1 MTDEEKIQYVSTLPT
16 GSLLYISGHTMVY
29 IGMDENKNFV
39 VSDLGTVVDEVGDL
53 VPESV
58 YAVTVNSLDVRCGAS
73 YGGTTWLHNL
83 TGAIAFV
90 DPIDISKCEVTL
102 ENSSY
107 IYDGEEKKPIVN
119 VLYNGK
125 LLYQGV
131 NFNVS
136 YSNNIEEGTAIIEI
150 SGINSFGGKI
160 IKNFEIKQQSED
172 NENQGGSEN
181 SGETP
186 KTPEESSENGAST
199 PVTDT
204 GKKDNDVILDK
215 FINTVKTG
223 ADHSLT
229 WVIVAIIILT
239 IIAITIVITIIKKI
253 KGVCIMKNKKILV
266 GIIVLIIAVCVVIG
280 IMFFCIKNST
290 FVVKNNDDGSVT
302 VTAENAS
309 ENSGG
314 IGYITLKEEQKLEV
328 KTDLK
333 NSSIKIEILSSNE
346 DSIKDVIKE
355 ESFTKTDIRTF
366 ELPAGDYNIRI
377 TAEKDATGS
386 MTINAK

>member
-1 MTDEEKIQYVSTLPT
+1 MGGMNGNMDCSLYTRYIYRCFGFELPRNTTWQEKIPKKYKNISEMTDEEKIQYVSTLPT

-58 YAVTVNSLDVRCGAS
+58 YAVTVNSLDVRRGAS

-160 IKNFEIKQQSED
+160 IKNFEIKQQSEE

-239 IIAITIVITIIKKI
+239 IIAITIVITIIKK
-253 KGVCIMKNKKILV
+253 NKR
-266 GIIVLIIAVCVVIG
+266 
-280 IMFFCIKNST
+280 
-290 FVVKNNDDGSVT
+290 SV
-302 VTAENAS
+302 
-309 ENSGG
+309 
-314 IGYITLKEEQKLEV
+314 Y
-328 KTDLK
+328 
-333 NSSIKIEILSSNE
+333 NE
-346 DSIKDVIKE
+346 K
-355 ESFTKTDIRTF
+355 
-366 ELPAGDYNIRI
+366 
-377 TAEKDATGS
+377 
-386 MTINAK
+386 